1 MYWVNCQAFFLHRWM
16 ISDRL
21 MLEAWISDSNVRFC
35 IKSQERKMPVIRA
48 FIVDIFQILF
58 IQLQETMSLNQSLL
72 FFVKIANVIVTIT
85 SCLSIPSWVSARMR
99 LHLIILGCS
108 SSGWK
113 LMQKKFFYSVM
124 KGKDQL
130 KHILYIKKILYEL
143 IWSICSL
150 TSLCLTLQCVH
161 YDNSNCLLMM

>member
-35 IKSQERKMPVIRA
+35 IKSQERKIPVIRA

-72 FFVKIANVIVTIT
+72 FFLKICADIFFSYFIKKNKSFHLK
-85 SCLSIPSWVSARMR
+85 SCIGYWEGGMLLECTYLSSICMCFG
-99 LHLIILGCS
+99 LG
-108 SSGWK
+108 
-113 LMQKKFFYSVM
+113 LMEWNE
-124 KGKDQL
+124 KGKL
-130 KHILYIKKILYEL
+130 FCAEITILALNQI
-143 IWSICSL
+143 
-150 TSLCLTLQCVH
+150 
-161 YDNSNCLLMM
+161 